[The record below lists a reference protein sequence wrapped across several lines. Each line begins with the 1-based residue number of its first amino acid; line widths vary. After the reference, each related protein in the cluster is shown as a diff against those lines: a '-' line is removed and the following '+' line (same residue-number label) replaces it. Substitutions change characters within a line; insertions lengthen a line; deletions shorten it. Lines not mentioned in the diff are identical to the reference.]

1 MASDSKG
8 TAPSRQRSSRRV
20 TWPLR
25 NRPAGSPHPRT
36 LDNLKANLG
45 QVSTVAVQRLS
56 TSLPWFSQL
65 RADER
70 SELGLLAQR
79 GISSFVR
86 WYENPQEPVWV
97 LTEVFKQ
104 APTELTRSISLQNA
118 LQVLRIVVDVVE
130 EKVPEL
136 AQPSDESALREAVLR
151 FSREVAFAAA
161 DVYAKAAENRGSWDA
176 RLESLVVDGI
186 LRGDRSDSIRSRVAA
201 LGWTD
206 QGQVTVMV
214 GTAPATT
221 GPGSVD
227 KIRRSA
233 TRHAAECLV
242 SIQTDRLILVLGG
255 VSDPRRALPKLA
267 SVFGQGPVVFGP
279 SVDTV
284 FDAKYSADR
293 ASAGFRAT
301 SAWPQA
307 PRPVDSEDV
316 WPERAMSGDP
326 LALRAM
332 VDAVWEPL
340 SSSSTGLVDTLS
352 TYFSV
357 GNSLEATSRELFV
370 HANTVRYRLRRVCDI
385 TGWDP
390 LIPRDAFVLHCAMVA
405 GRLNSPQ

>member
-8 TAPSRQRSSRRV
+8 TSSAKQRSSRRV

-86 WYENPQEPVWV
+86 WYEDPQEPVWV

-136 AQPSDESALREAVLR
+136 AQSSDESALREAVLR

-233 TRHAAECLV
+233 TRYATECLV
-242 SIQTDRLILVLGG
+242 SIQTDRLVLVLGG
-255 VSDPRRALPKLA
+255 VNDPRRALTKLA
-267 SVFGQGPVVFGP
+267 SVFGDGPVVYGP
-279 SVDTV
+279 AVDTV

-293 ASAGFRAT
+293 ASAGFRTT

-307 PRPVDSEDV
+307 PRPVDSEDL

-326 LALRAM
+326 LALTAM
-332 VDAVWEPL
+332 VDAVWAPL
-340 SSSSTGLVDTLS
+340 SNSSTGLVDTLS

>member
-1 MASDSKG
+1 M
-8 TAPSRQRSSRRV
+8 
-20 TWPLR
+20 
-25 NRPAGSPHPRT
+25 
-36 LDNLKANLG
+36 
-45 QVSTVAVQRLS
+45 AVQRLS
-56 TSLPWFSQL
+56 TTLPWFSQL

-86 WYENPQEPVWV
+86 WYEDPQEPVWV

-186 LRGDRSDSIRSRVAA
+186 LRGDRSDSLRSRVAA
-201 LGWTD
+201 FGWTD

-242 SIQTDRLILVLGG
+242 SIQTDRLVLVLGD
-255 VSDPRRALPKLA
+255 VEDPRRALPRLA
-267 SVFGQGPVVFGP
+267 SVFGEGTVVFGP
-279 SVDTV
+279 AVDTV

>member
-8 TAPSRQRSSRRV
+8 TTPAKHRSSRRV
-20 TWPLR
+20 SWSLR
-25 NRPAGSPHPRT
+25 SRPSGSPHPRT
-36 LDNLKANLG
+36 LENLKANLG
-45 QVSTVAVQRLS
+45 QVSTVAVQRLG
-56 TSLPWFSQL
+56 TTLPWFSQL
-65 RADER
+65 KPDER

-86 WYENPQEPVWV
+86 WYEDPQEPVWV
-97 LTEVFKQ
+97 LTEVFRQ

-130 EKVPEL
+130 EMVPEL

-186 LRGDRSDSIRSRVAA
+186 LRGDLSDSLRSRVAA

-206 QGQVTVMV
+206 RGRVTVMM
-214 GTAPATT
+214 GASPATT

-242 SIQTDRLILVLGG
+242 SIQTDRLVLVLGG
-255 VSDPRRALPKLA
+255 VADPRRAMGKLA
-267 SVFGQGPVVFGP
+267 TVFDEGPVVFGP
-279 SVDTV
+279 AVDTV

-293 ASAGFRAT
+293 ASAGFRAA

-307 PRPVDSEDV
+307 PRPVDSEDL

-326 LALRAM
+326 LALQAM

-340 SSSSTGLVDTLS
+340 SNSSTGLVDTLS

-405 GRLNSPQ
+405 GRLNAPR

>member
-8 TAPSRQRSSRRV
+8 SAPSRQRSSRRV

-25 NRPAGSPHPRT
+25 SRPSWGPHPRT

-56 TSLPWFSQL
+56 TTLPWFSQL

-79 GISSFVR
+79 GISSFVQ
-86 WYENPQEPVWV
+86 WYEDPQEPVWV
-97 LTEVFKQ
+97 LTEVFRQ
-104 APTELTRSISLQNA
+104 APTELTRSITLQNA

-136 AQPSDESALREAVLR
+136 AQPSDETALREAVLR

-161 DVYAKAAENRGSWDA
+161 DVYARAAENRGSWDA

-201 LGWTD
+201 LGWSD
-206 QGQVTVMV
+206 RGRVTVMV

-227 KIRRSA
+227 KIRRHA
-233 TRHAAECLV
+233 TRHATECLV
-242 SIQTDRLILVLGG
+242 SIQTDRLVLVLGREDD
-255 VSDPRRALPKLA
+255 SLPALTKLA
-267 SVFGQGPVVFGP
+267 SVFGDGPVVTGP
-279 SVDTV
+279 AVDTV
-284 FDAKYSADR
+284 FDAQYSADR
-293 ASAGFRAT
+293 AMAGFRAT

-307 PRPVDSEDV
+307 PRPVSSEDL

-405 GRLNSPQ
+405 GRLSSTT